1 MLDVIRPFG
10 GHGGRADGSVVG
22 EVEVWVWR
30 DDLGSGGALGG
41 AGGWRLDGNNTWV
54 WEEPSPLD
62 RPGAGTGALRGYAG
76 SAPVVDQRR
85 TERRTDRR
93 TERRTERPV
102 GDRALAT
109 LGDDPTPIFH
119 ELSVDRSRNIPRPS
133 WRERDRDAVHVPEPH
148 PGSGALPIQDEEWAQ
163 HHGRGLR
170 DVPTVPPPPA
180 PEAAE
185 NPEDELRRRAERRR
199 RPMGDARDDAG
210 REGGRHTWRREETRS
225 GRHALR
231 R

>member
-85 TERRTDRR
+85 PERGTERRTD
-93 TERRTERPV
+93 RPV

-180 PEAAE
+180 PGAAE
-185 NPEDELRRRAERRR
+185 DPEDELRRRAERRR
-199 RPMGDARDDAG
+199 RPMSDTREDAG

>member
-93 TERRTERPV
+93 RERPV

-148 PGSGALPIQDEEWAQ
+148 PGSGALPIQDEEWAQRAQ

>member
-1 MLDVIRPFG
+1 
-10 GHGGRADGSVVG
+10 
-22 EVEVWVWR
+22 VWVWR

-62 RPGAGTGALRGYAG
+62 QPGAGTGALRGYAG
-76 SAPVVDQRR
+76 GVGSAPVADQRR
-85 TERRTDRR
+85 PERRPERRTG
-93 TERRTERPV
+93 RPV

-163 HHGRGLR
+163 RAQHRGRGLR
-170 DVPTVPPPPA
+170 EVPTVPPPPA

-199 RPMGDARDDAG
+199 RPMGESREDAG

>member
-76 SAPVVDQRR
+76 GA
-85 TERRTDRR
+85 
-93 TERRTERPV
+93 
-102 GDRALAT
+102 
-109 LGDDPTPIFH
+109 
-119 ELSVDRSRNIPRPS
+119 
-133 WRERDRDAVHVPEPH
+133 
-148 PGSGALPIQDEEWAQ
+148 GALPSSTSD
-163 HHGRGLR
+163 GRSGVR
-170 DVPTVPPPPA
+170 NGA
-180 PEAAE
+180 
-185 NPEDELRRRAERRR
+185 
-199 RPMGDARDDAG
+199 
-210 REGGRHTWRREETRS
+210 RS
-225 GRHALR
+225 GRSVTGRWR
-231 R
+231 RSGTTRRRSSTS